1 MEAILGV
8 IFDLDGVL
16 VSTDEC
22 HYQAW
27 KAMAD
32 REGIP
37 FGRQDNERLRGVSR
51 MDSLEIVL
59 EKAARSY
66 SQEEKQALAQQ
77 KNDEYVR
84 LIASLSPRDRL
95 PGATQTVQALKGAGI
110 RVAIG
115 SSSRNTPVILRQIGW
130 EGAFD
135 AVADGNQISRSKP
148 DPEVFLLAARLLGLR
163 PESCLVVEDAD
174 SGVEAALAGGM
185 RVLGVGSASANPR
198 ATLRAK
204 ALSELNL
211 TETIDKINQQEE
223 IEQC

>member
-1 MEAILGV
+1 MEPIRGV

-32 REGIP
+32 REQIP
-37 FGRQDNERLRGVSR
+37 FDRHDNERLRGVSR
-51 MDSLEIVL
+51 MASLDIVL
-59 EKAARSY
+59 EKATRAY
-66 SQEEKQALAQQ
+66 TAEEKQALAQQ

-84 LIASLSPRDRL
+84 LIAALSPKDRL
-95 PGATQTVQALKGAGI
+95 PGATHTVEALKGAGI

-135 AVADGNQISRSKP
+135 AVADGNQITRSKP
-148 DPEVFLLAARLLGLR
+148 DPEVFLLAACLLDLQPGN
-163 PESCLVVEDAD
+163 CLVVEDAD

-185 RVLGVGSASANPR
+185 RVLGVGSASANVR

-204 ALSELNL
+204 NLSDIDL
-211 TETIDKINQQEE
+211 TATIAKINRQEE
-223 IEQC
+223 A